1 MDRKTVAIQNTL
13 IAGGINQVFDGTEWK
28 HDRCILLCSNNQ
40 IFLYDT
46 LLHKTRLS
54 LSHHTKKVQCVRWLQ
69 MGESLILLSSSEDG

>member
-1 MDRKTVAIQNTL
+1 MDKRSLSIQSAL
-13 IAGGINQVFDGTEWK
+13 IAGGINQVFDGTEWR

-46 LLHKTRLS
+46 LLHKVRLS

-69 MGESLILLSSSEDG
+69 PRDSLLLLSSSEDG